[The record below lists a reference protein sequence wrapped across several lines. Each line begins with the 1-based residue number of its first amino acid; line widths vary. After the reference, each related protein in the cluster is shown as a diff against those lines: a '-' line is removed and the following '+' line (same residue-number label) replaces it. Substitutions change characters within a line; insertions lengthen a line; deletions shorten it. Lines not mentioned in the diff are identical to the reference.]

1 MSCSGLVQLYSLR
14 HWARNGRIL
23 QRGATLLRKKER
35 RSFGGAERN
44 GTMHMHMRMNMRM
57 NMHMR
62 PAMGSAA
69 ELRFF
74 GSTPIRNNSMDTT
87 SEPPLPDHANM
98 IVIGGGIIGTSVA
111 YHLAKLGVNDVL
123 LLERD
128 RLTSG
133 TTWHAAGLMTTFG
146 SLSATSMDMRMY
158 TRELYRTILPEETG
172 METGMMDVG
181 FIELACTEDR
191 LHYFRRVAAFDRLC
205 GIDVIELS
213 AAEVR
218 DRFPLIRTEGILAGF
233 WVPQDGRVN
242 PTDATMALAK
252 GARQRGVR
260 ILEGVRVER
269 VVATDPIATGKPR
282 AVEGVR
288 IANDGDGDGDGN
300 GDASSGT
307 TIAANVVVNCAGM
320 WARQLGE
327 ASGAGVAI
335 PNQAAEHYYLITDGI
350 PGLDPRW
357 PVVEDP
363 SRCIYVR
370 PEGNGLLVGF
380 FEWDGAP
387 WNPEQIPTDFSF
399 GEIEPD
405 WDRMEPY
412 LLSAMERLVPE
423 VQTAGIKKFFC
434 GPESFTPDNSPVI
447 GPVPE
452 LKNYYVAAGMNSVGI
467 LTGGGVGKILA
478 RWIQNEGIAPNDVD
492 VTGIHANRFQKYQS
506 NPGYRKDRVS
516 EALGNTYK
524 LLYPDHQPHTCRG
537 AKRSPLHDRLAS
549 HGAWFRD
556 VSGWEAPAWY
566 ASEGSSLSST
576 SSSTSTTSTTTSITT
591 TTTTAQNDTFGRPT
605 YFPNWKSEHDA
616 CRENVALFEMSFM
629 SKFLVQGY
637 DAGKF
642 LNRLST
648 AQVDGPCNT
657 ITYTQWLNES
667 GYLEADLTVIK
678 MSETEFLVV
687 ATDTMHNHVHQ
698 HMATRL
704 TRDWHATVTDVTAKY
719 CQINLQGPRS
729 RDLLQ
734 RLTSRDMHNDFDF
747 RRAEEIDIGLAR
759 ALCVRIT
766 YVGELGYELF
776 IPTEQATMVYDRIIE
791 VGKEYGLKH
800 AGLKALGSLRLEKGY
815 RDYGHDLDNTDTIL
829 EAGLSFTI
837 DWDKPGGFI
846 GSECVAAQKDRF
858 KQLGGRP
865 KRMAN
870 VLVPLAEHDPLLYHG
885 EVVWRNGERVSDI
898 RAGSYGFSVGGGVGL
913 TMLES
918 PDGAPINKS
927 WIADASWEVEIAEK
941 MYPCE
946 VSLSPFYDP
955 KNSKI
960 KV

>member
-1 MSCSGLVQLYSLR
+1 M
-14 HWARNGRIL
+14 
-23 QRGATLLRKKER
+23 
-35 RSFGGAERN
+35 
-44 GTMHMHMRMNMRM
+44 
-57 NMHMR
+57 
-62 PAMGSAA
+62 
-69 ELRFF
+69 
-74 GSTPIRNNSMDTT
+74 TT
-87 SEPPLPDHANM
+87 STST
-98 IVIGGGIIGTSVA
+98 VGGGIIGTSIA
-111 YHLAKLGVNDVL
+111 YHLGKLGVEDVL

-146 SLSATSMDMRMY
+146 SLSGTSMAMRMY

-172 METGMMDVG
+172 MATGMMTVG

-191 LHYFRRVAAFDRLC
+191 LHYFRRVAAFNRFC
-205 GIDVIELS
+205 GIEVVELTPS
-213 AAEVR
+213 EVR
-218 DRFPLIRTEGILAGF
+218 ERFPLIRTEGILAGF
-233 WVPQDGRVN
+233 WVPEDGRVN
-242 PTDATMALAK
+242 PTDATMAFAK
-252 GARQRGVR
+252 GARQRGVAIR
-260 ILEGVRVER
+260 EGVRVED
-269 VVATDPIATGKPR
+269 VVATDPVATGMPR
-282 AVEGVR
+282 AVRGVQLTDEG
-288 IANDGDGDGDGN
+288 
-300 GDASSGT
+300 SGKIT
-307 TIAANVVVNCAGM
+307 EIGANVVVNCAGM

-327 ASGAGVAI
+327 ASGVSI
-335 PNQAAEHYYLITDGI
+335 PNQAAEHYYLITDEI

-363 SRCIYVR
+363 SKCIYVR

-387 WNPEQIPTDFSF
+387 WNPKKIPKDFSF

-412 LLSAMERLVPE
+412 LLSAMERLAPE

-434 GPESFTPDNSPVI
+434 GPESFTPDNSPLI
-447 GPVPE
+447 GPAPE

-478 RWIQNEGIAPNDVD
+478 QWIKNGGIAPNDFD
-492 VTGIHANRFQKYQS
+492 VTGINVNRFQKYQS
-506 NPGYRKDRVS
+506 NPDFRKDRVS

-537 AKRSPLHDRLAS
+537 AKKSPLHDRLAN
-549 HGAWFRD
+549 HGAYFRD
-556 VSGWEAPAWY
+556 VSGWEAPSWY
-566 ASEGSSLSST
+566 ATKGCLPVVKDE
-576 SSSTSTTSTTTSITT
+576 
-591 TTTTAQNDTFGRPT
+591 TFGRPS
-605 YFPNWKSEHDA
+605 YFSDWKSEHDA
-616 CRENVALFEMSFM
+616 CRQTVALFEMSFM

-642 LNRLST
+642 LNWLSS
-648 AQVDGPCNT
+648 AQVDGSCNT

-667 GYLEADLTVIK
+667 GYLEADLTVTKI
-678 MSETEFLVV
+678 SETEFLVV
-687 ATDTMHNHVHQ
+687 ATDTMHNHVYR
-698 HMATRL
+698 HMVGRL
-704 TRDWHATVTDVTAKY
+704 TRDWHVTVTDVTAKY

-729 RDLLQ
+729 RELLQ
-734 RLTSRDMHNDFDF
+734 SVTSRDMCNDFDF

-776 IPTEQATMVYDRIIE
+776 IPTEQATMVYDRITE
-791 VGKEYGLKH
+791 VGKEYDLKH
-800 AGLKALGSLRLEKGY
+800 AGLKTLGSLRLEKGY

-837 DWDKPGGFI
+837 DWEKPDGFI
-846 GSECVAAQKDRF
+846 GIECVKAQKDCYR
-858 KQLGGRP
+858 QLGGRP

-870 VLVPLAEHDPLLYHG
+870 VLVPLADHDPLLYHG
-885 EVVWRNGERVSDI
+885 EVVWRNGERVSEI
-898 RAGSYGFSVGGGVGL
+898 RAGSYGFTVGGGVGL

-918 PDGAPINKS
+918 SDGAPINKS
-927 WIADASWEVEIAEK
+927 WIADASWEVEIADK

-955 KNSKI
+955 KNRKI